1 MKKHAALVFLILA
14 GGFGSRLA
22 LGAQQ
27 ADPKVRT
34 RLQEN
39 ISNLYLI
46 QLTRALELTEEQAA
60 KLYPL
65 LTRVENDKAGIQRGM
80 GQDLRDLKAELA
92 RTPLEEERVLGL
104 VDRIRE
110 ARRSIRKKD
119 DEVEDV
125 LDGILTPVQKARY
138 YLFTVEFLRR
148 IGENADRIRQM
159 RGPIKRTS

>member
-14 GGFGSRLA
+14 VGFGSRLA

-65 LTRVENDKAGIQRGM
+65 LTRAENDKAGIQRGM

-92 RTPLEEERVLGL
+92 RTPLEEERVLSL

>member
-1 MKKHAALVFLILA
+1 MKKQPALVFLILA
-14 GGFGSRLA
+14 VGFGSRLA

-65 LTRVENDKAGIQRGM
+65 LTRAENDKAGIQRGM